1 MPLTEDRRV
10 QLDSIVQQMVTNKE
24 SDDNIQLVVNDF
36 KSKYEGQQVA
46 PDLAQQREEMANIP
60 AQTPEQEVGAM
71 PAQTPEEIE
80 ANKQAA
86 MRFLWPGAQTAKE
99 HFIKGMTPAL
109 EMAGAVAG
117 APAGP
122 YGSALGFG
130 AGGAAGRGIEAAT
143 GLREP
148 ETAVGAMAR
157 TARDVGIGML
167 PMGIAKI
174 SKIPGA
180 IEKTIKTG
188 ISKGA
193 KVEKVIE
200 KIGGKMLPSAA
211 GESGLKGAQ
220 GTLKEVGKV
229 GDELYET
236 AKSLAPK
243 DAKLSMN
250 KTYDT
255 IDRILKDESLN
266 ESEKQI
272 ARDALERISLSVR
285 TGSRGRFSL
294 TEGEAKHIKEAA
306 PEKWIGE
313 AGTITKPI
321 SFEEAYTLRRDLSK
335 ITKSGGTKAHVAG
348 DILDT
353 LHEDLAENVSK
364 IGIPKISPVR
374 PGIDIKWTGDA
385 NMFVAYDGTKEVGW
399 YQVNPSK
406 IGGFRGET
414 ITVHPSYK
422 GQGIGTELVNK
433 AKEKFGERLG
443 GTEPTQAGKG
453 FLEAIGEVPGEK
465 FMANLK
471 KEKSV
476 TEAFQDAINY
486 WRGTVVPQR
495 TIVKTLEKKS
505 LEKIPDLLNV
515 DIKTVDAL
523 KKSMPKESFQDVK
536 RGWLTKISDKAENNP
551 MKIQK
556 SIRDML
562 AKNKEPMEHAFS
574 AEELSAL
581 KLVGE
586 PGKFMAFLE
595 QHPRT
600 KWILEHMVRYGTYGA
615 ATGATTLGLAK
626 IFGWGK

>member
-1 MPLTEDRRV
+1 MNPEELK
-10 QLDSIVQQMVTNKE
+10 LAGF
-24 SDDNIQLVVNDF
+24 SDDEITEYTGLRGAGFTDEEIN
-36 KSKYEGQQVA
+36 KYYSEKATLPLDISAERKAMV
-46 PDLAQQREEMANIP
+46 NIP
-60 AQTPEQEVGAM
+60 AQTPEQEAGVM
-71 PAQTPEEIE
+71 PTQTPEEIE
-80 ANKQAA
+80 ANKQTA

-99 HFIKGMTPAL
+99 HFIKGVTPAL
-109 EMAGAVAG
+109 GLAGATVA
-117 APAGP
+117 APIP
-122 YGSALGFG
+122 
-130 AGGAAGRGIEAAT
+130 GGAAPGFAIGQ
-143 GLREP
+143 
-148 ETAVGAMAR
+148 
-157 TARDVGIGML
+157 GIGRRIEEFTGVSKPLSVGEEFVEAGKDLAFGTL
-167 PMGIAKI
+167 PWVAGKAA
-174 SKIPGA
+174 KIPGA
-180 IEKTIKTG
+180 IKTG
-188 ISKGA
+188 ITRGITKAG

-272 ARDALERISLSVR
+272 ARDALERISPSVR
-285 TGSRGRFSL
+285 TGARGRFSL

-306 PEKWIGE
+306 PEKWVGE

-335 ITKSGGTKAHVAG
+335 ITKGGGTKAHVAG

-353 LHEDLAENVSK
+353 LHEELADNAS
-364 IGIPKISPVR
+364 
-374 PGIDIKWTGDA
+374 
-385 NMFVAYDGTKEVGW
+385 
-399 YQVNPSK
+399 
-406 IGGFRGET
+406 
-414 ITVHPSYK
+414 
-422 GQGIGTELVNK
+422 
-433 AKEKFGERLG
+433 RLG
-443 GTEPTQAGKG
+443 TP
-453 FLEAIGEVPGEK
+453 EVT
-465 FMANLK
+465 
-471 KEKSV
+471 KS
-476 TEAFQDAINY
+476 FQGAVNY
-486 WRGTVVPQR
+486 WKGTVVPQR
-495 TIVKTLEKKS
+495 TVVKTLEKKS

-523 KKSMPKESFQDVK
+523 KRSMPEESFQDVK

-574 AEELSAL
+574 PEELSAL